1 MSSKNENT
9 TKDSVNIYLHSQE
22 LKDSV
27 LNGSSSYE
35 RYIILM
41 NDTLQLENKKN
52 TTMIAELESSI
63 EELNDEIG
71 TSDVRN
77 SNIKGLLKNFH
88 EMNKW
93 YSDLDMHKSSIISK
107 IQTDINQYKY
117 NAKKHIR
124 MLEAGLLCV
133 LGFVY
138 ENYSTYNFV
147 SMLCLLCVV
156 VSFQES
162 LLLNLQLPECTYEKE
177 LMSLLKEDIS
187 KTTKAQDYIHEFIDQ
202 L

>member
-107 IQTDINQYKY
+107 IQTDI
-117 NAKKHIR
+117 
-124 MLEAGLLCV
+124 
-133 LGFVY
+133 
-138 ENYSTYNFV
+138 T
-147 SMLCLLCVV
+147 
-156 VSFQES
+156 
-162 LLLNLQLPECTYEKE
+162 
-177 LMSLLKEDIS
+177 
-187 KTTKAQDYIHEFIDQ
+187 
-202 L
+202 